1 VQLSHCS
8 RNADNGLSDGTFT
21 LNANNAFSNANANIG
36 TGCLR
41 VYFVYAD
48 DSCTLPLGKK
58 LDAHICASSSS
69 STNESSELSRQS
81 ETTR

>member
-1 VQLSHCS
+1 MQLSHCS

-21 LNANNAFSNANANIG
+21 LNANNAFSNVNANIG

-41 VYFVYAD
+41 VYEVYAD
-48 DSCTLPLGKK
+48 DSCTIPPGKK
-58 LDAHICASSSS
+58 LDARICAS